1 MISLRLR
8 SVTATALSFW
18 LGVLACVLG
27 CAKPSAAS
35 PSAREMQ
42 VSGSSAAP
50 CPDPG
55 GDAGE
60 LCCRHDHNPVNGSG
74 KNEHHSISCCPSET
88 ARIQEQTV
96 VPHVSAHLYVALLIP
111 RTFHSS
117 NFVFAN
123 ANTSPSTPWHS
134 GRDIL
139 LQVHVLR
146 I

>member
-8 SVTATALSFW
+8 SVTATALSLW

-27 CAKPSAAS
+27 CAKPSAAF
-35 PSAREMQ
+35 PLVPETQ
-42 VSGSSAAP
+42 VSVLKATP
-50 CPDPG
+50 CPDRG
-55 GDAGE
+55 GDPE
-60 LCCRHDHNPVNGSG
+60 EPCCHHGHNPANGSG

-88 ARIQEQTV
+88 ALIQKQTV
-96 VPHVSAHLYVALLIP
+96 VPHVSAHLYVALLMLG
-111 RTFHSS
+111 TFHSS
-117 NFVFAN
+117 SFVLAN
-123 ANTSPSTPWHS
+123 ANASPSTPWHS

>member
-35 PSAREMQ
+35 PSAPGMQ

-60 LCCRHDHNPVNGSG
+60 LCCRHGHNPANGSG

-88 ARIQEQTV
+88 ALIQKQTV
-96 VPHVSAHLYVALLIP
+96 VPPVSAHLYVALLML

-117 NFVFAN
+117 SFVLAN
-123 ANTSPSTPWHS
+123 ANASPSTPWHS

-139 LQVHVLR
+139 LQV
-146 I
+146 